1 MRLNKDLRELVELLN
16 SNHVEFLIVGGF
28 AVAWHGYP
36 RFTADLDFLVRPGAP
51 NAERIVATLDAFGF
65 GTLGVRSADLMKPDQ
80 ILQLGAKP
88 NRIGI
93 VTSIAGVTFDLAWE
107 NRVAGDI
114 DGIPVSYLGR
124 EELIRNK
131 ECVAHPQD
139 VVDVAALRRRER
151 R

>member
-1 MRLNKDLRELVELLN
+1 MRPNEDLREFVELLN

-36 RFTADLDFLVRPGAP
+36 RFTPGVDFLVRPDAA
-51 NAERIVATLDAFGF
+51 NAERIVATLHGFGF
-65 GTLGVRSADLMKPDQ
+65 ASLCVRPADLMKPDQ

-88 NRIGI
+88 NRIDI
-93 VTSIAGVTFDLAWE
+93 VTSIAGVTFDQAWE

-131 ECVAHPQD
+131 ECVARPQD
-139 VVDVAALRRRER
+139 MADVAALRRRER
-151 R
+151 K

>member
-88 NRIGI
+88 NRIASSPRLPVLRSTWLGKTGSRA
-93 VTSIAGVTFDLAWE
+93 TSTGSPSPTSE
-107 NRVAGDI
+107 GKN
-114 DGIPVSYLGR
+114 
-124 EELIRNK
+124 
-131 ECVAHPQD
+131 
-139 VVDVAALRRRER
+139 
-151 R
+151 